1 MRFRVIAEIVQLLVL
16 AGIGFRLQ
24 AKSGSKP
31 MKHNHYLVP
40 GVDLGARGGT
50 LNIHGVLIPRPM
62 AMQKITYCTICN
74 TDFDGFGPRFIEEND
89 TGNSFYSEP
98 GPRLSDSRNNREV
111 EFSRV
116 AWALDGDIG
125 DRSKQCL
132 PSGQYA

>member
-1 MRFRVIAEIVQLLVL
+1 
-16 AGIGFRLQ
+16 G
-24 AKSGSKP
+24 AK
-31 MKHNHYLVP
+31 LVP
-40 GVDLGARGGT
+40 SESRW
-50 LNIHGVLIPRPM
+50 PRLM
-62 AMQKITYCTICN
+62 TTHKITYCTICN

-89 TGNSFYSEP
+89 TGNTFYSEP

-132 PSGQYA
+132 PSGQYAEAARFPRPSQHWQEFR